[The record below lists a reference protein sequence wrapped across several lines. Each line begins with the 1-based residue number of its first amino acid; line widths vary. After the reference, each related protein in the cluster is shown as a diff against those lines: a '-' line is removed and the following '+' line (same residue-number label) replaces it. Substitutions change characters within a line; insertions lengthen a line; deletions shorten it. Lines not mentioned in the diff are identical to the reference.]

1 MARRS
6 ASRSIAPERFRSAVP
21 TSRLSDGDSADN
33 GSSSESTG
41 DDLRLPQLHQ
51 HGVHRDP
58 LEPSGKGGVAA
69 ERLDIAKHLEEG
81 FLSQVFGV
89 GHILGHLQACRV
101 NPLLMQLEE
110 RGESFLIAPLRAL
123 NEAAFGMISLSS
135 NSRWIRSAAVAEIT
149 HVASVEKE
157 RSGPLP
163 RFPSGRSCN

>member
-1 MARRS
+1 
-6 ASRSIAPERFRSAVP
+6 VP

-163 RFPSGRSCN
+163 RVPSGRSCN